1 MYWSF
6 LTEAFNDVTHGL
18 YDHAE
23 DEHPTARPGDQQY
36 TVGVPVQHGVAVLG
50 RGLIGIPLQA
60 KDYYISCKTNVKSQ
74 IQSVH
79 AYVYFVLFFIVKCM
93 YC

>member
-23 DEHPTARPGDQQY
+23 YEHPTARPGDQQY
-36 TVGVPVQHGVAVLG
+36 TVGVPVQRGVAVLG
-50 RGLIGIPLQA
+50 RGLIG
-60 KDYYISCKTNVKSQ
+60 KTNVKSQ

-79 AYVYFVLFFIVKCM
+79 EYVYFVLFFIVKCM